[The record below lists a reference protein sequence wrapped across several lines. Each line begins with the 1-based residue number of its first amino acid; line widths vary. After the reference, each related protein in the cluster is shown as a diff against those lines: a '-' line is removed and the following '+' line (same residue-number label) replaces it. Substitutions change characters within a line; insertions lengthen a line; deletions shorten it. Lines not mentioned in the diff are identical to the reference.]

1 MPGRDSRPDFPKRH
15 NGRQMDRLT
24 TLILVFACL
33 CAAPVRAADER
44 VLEDVPEPPDLP
56 DPVESG
62 EAIEPEVTII
72 RRKDAVI
79 EEYRVNGN
87 LYMIKITPAVGKP
100 YYLVDRDGDGRMESR
115 LSQLYNDILVPQWVL
130 FRW

>member
-1 MPGRDSRPDFPKRH
+1 
-15 NGRQMDRLT
+15 MDRLT
-24 TLILVFACL
+24 YIFFALACL
-33 CAAPVRAADER
+33 FAAPVLAVDE
-44 VLEDVPEPPDLP
+44 LELEEVPEPPVLP

-62 EAIEPEVTII
+62 EVIEPEVTII
-72 RRKDAVI
+72 RRKDAII

-115 LSQLYNDILVPQWVL
+115 LSQIYNDILVPQWVL